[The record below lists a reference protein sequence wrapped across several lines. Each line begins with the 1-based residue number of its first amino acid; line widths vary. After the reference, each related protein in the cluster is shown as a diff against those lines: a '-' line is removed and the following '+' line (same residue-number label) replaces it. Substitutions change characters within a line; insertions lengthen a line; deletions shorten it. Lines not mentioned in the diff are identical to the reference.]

1 LNVVEANAM
10 GTPGAVYPVAGLIES
25 TLHDET
31 GIISKAETPES
42 LAEGL
47 VEILKS
53 PEKYARYRVAAWER
67 AKTLHWD
74 RVLPLASEW
83 LEQQARGR

>member
-1 LNVVEANAM
+1 MIEANAM
-10 GTPGAVYPVAGLIES
+10 GTPGVVYPVAGLIES

-31 GIISKAETPES
+31 GIISREETPAS
-42 LAEGL
+42 LADGL
-47 VEILKS
+47 AAILQT

-74 RVLPLASEW
+74 KVLPLASEW
-83 LEQQARGR
+83 LEAQARGHA